1 MGAGTLEGHELAIA
15 DASYEDAFVSAVDG
29 NCASHGLQ
37 GGEIGHVDVN
47 LCPVAEGGIAGVVF
61 AAGKEEK
68 QHEQ

>member
-29 NCASHGLQ
+29 HCASHGLQ
-37 GGEIGHVDVN
+37 GGEVGHVDVN
-47 LCPVAEGGIAGVVF
+47 LRPVAEGGVAGVVF

-68 QHEQ
+68 QHEK